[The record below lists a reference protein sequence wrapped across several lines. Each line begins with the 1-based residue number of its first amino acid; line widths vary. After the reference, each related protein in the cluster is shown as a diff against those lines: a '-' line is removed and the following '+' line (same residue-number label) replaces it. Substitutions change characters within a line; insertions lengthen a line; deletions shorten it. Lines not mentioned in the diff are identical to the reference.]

1 MYDTLIAFHI
11 LDLIQKSLE
20 RISFR
25 FSDISCPDDFLLSES
40 GMMKLDSICMKLTAI
55 GESIKNLD
63 KVTNKELLAQYPEIP
78 WRYVMGVRD
87 IIVHHYFDVDADEI
101 YRICLEDIPQLQQA
115 IKRMLDELTLN
126 GRVTF
131 NENQVAHVYPMFGG
145 TVTELKAEIGDYVRK
160 GDVLAVIRS
169 GEVAD
174 YEKQLKEAE
183 QQLLL
188 ARRNMDATQD
198 MYNSGMASDKDVLQA
213 KQELTSAEAEER
225 RIKEVFSIYNFSGN
239 AYYQLKSPVSGF
251 IVEKQISRDMQLRPD
266 QSEEL
271 FTISGL
277 SDVWVLGR

>member
-40 GMMKLDSICMKLTAI
+40 GMMNLTAI

-115 IKRMLDELTLN
+115 IKRMLDD
-126 GRVTF
+126 
-131 NENQVAHVYPMFGG
+131 
-145 TVTELKAEIGDYVRK
+145 LKTDNLIMG
-160 GDVLAVIRS
+160 
-169 GEVAD
+169 
-174 YEKQLKEAE
+174 
-183 QQLLL
+183 
-188 ARRNMDATQD
+188 
-198 MYNSGMASDKDVLQA
+198 
-213 KQELTSAEAEER
+213 
-225 RIKEVFSIYNFSGN
+225 
-239 AYYQLKSPVSGF
+239 
-251 IVEKQISRDMQLRPD
+251 
-266 QSEEL
+266 
-271 FTISGL
+271 
-277 SDVWVLGR
+277 

>member
-101 YRICLEDIPQLQQA
+101 YRICLTYHNCS
-115 IKRMLDELTLN
+115 KR
-126 GRVTF
+126 
-131 NENQVAHVYPMFGG
+131 
-145 TVTELKAEIGDYVRK
+145 
-160 GDVLAVIRS
+160 
-169 GEVAD
+169 
-174 YEKQLKEAE
+174 
-183 QQLLL
+183 
-188 ARRNMDATQD
+188 
-198 MYNSGMASDKDVLQA
+198 
-213 KQELTSAEAEER
+213 
-225 RIKEVFSIYNFSGN
+225 
-239 AYYQLKSPVSGF
+239 
-251 IVEKQISRDMQLRPD
+251 
-266 QSEEL
+266 
-271 FTISGL
+271 
-277 SDVWVLGR
+277 

>member
-63 KVTNKELLAQYPEIP
+63 IP

-115 IKRMLDELTLN
+115 IKRMLDD
-126 GRVTF
+126 
-131 NENQVAHVYPMFGG
+131 
-145 TVTELKAEIGDYVRK
+145 LKTDNLIMG
-160 GDVLAVIRS
+160 
-169 GEVAD
+169 
-174 YEKQLKEAE
+174 
-183 QQLLL
+183 
-188 ARRNMDATQD
+188 
-198 MYNSGMASDKDVLQA
+198 
-213 KQELTSAEAEER
+213 
-225 RIKEVFSIYNFSGN
+225 
-239 AYYQLKSPVSGF
+239 
-251 IVEKQISRDMQLRPD
+251 
-266 QSEEL
+266 
-271 FTISGL
+271 
-277 SDVWVLGR
+277 